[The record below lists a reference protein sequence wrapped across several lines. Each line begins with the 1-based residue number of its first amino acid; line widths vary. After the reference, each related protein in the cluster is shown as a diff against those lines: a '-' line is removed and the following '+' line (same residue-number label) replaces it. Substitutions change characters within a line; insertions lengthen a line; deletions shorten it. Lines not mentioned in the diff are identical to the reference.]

1 MSEQQINGAGL
12 YVRGQASFSYYS
24 LFPKNEIR
32 FSGSM
37 FLSLAV
43 PFRPVMRLAQH
54 LAVLHARSTTLAPGR
69 HVVGIHFVE
78 LVNLGAYASVAFGAL
93 RTIADAQNLSLVGL
107 PGIDRFLNA
116 VVKYSNVQQAA
127 VGLAVKRTSS
137 SPERRR
143 FQRLSTVQVER
154 F

>member
-1 MSEQQINGAGL
+1 
-12 YVRGQASFSYYS
+12 
-24 LFPKNEIR
+24 
-32 FSGSM
+32 M
-37 FLSLAV
+37 FLLLSV
-43 PFRPVMRLAQH
+43 PFCPVMRLAKH
-54 LAVLHARSTTLAPGR
+54 LSVLYARSTTLAPCR

-137 SPERRR
+137 SPEQRR